1 VEHPPLD
8 IWFETPES
16 INVGF
21 DLLHKWYK
29 GHKDKDLKIVIRE
42 PRCRVIEVND
52 EAQILDSISFR
63 SSKCLINRYSK
74 RKYAYKKYEVID
86 AKCAI

>member
-1 VEHPPLD
+1 MEHPPLD

-21 DLLHKWYK
+21 DLLHK
-29 GHKDKDLKIVIRE
+29 DNDLKIVIRE